1 MLFVPADRPERI
13 GKALASGADAV
24 IVDLEDAVARSA
36 KVAARQALDSAI
48 PPRSQRPRPIFLRIN
63 DVTTPWWRHDLA
75 TATAIGADGVMVPK
89 LEDTEQ
95 LVLVRCAMAED
106 GCAAELIAILETA
119 RGLRNGHDIMSDGP
133 TRTNLGV
140 GDLSRDLGLTLDRD
154 EVIIAPYR
162 AKIVLDA
169 RAAGAPAPLDTVWPD
184 LADEAGLAASAARA
198 QAMGFGGKL
207 AIHPKQIAPINA
219 AFTPTAA
226 ALGKARR
233 VAAAF
238 DEAEAS
244 GNAAI
249 EVDGE
254 FVDYPVAER
263 ARAIV
268 ALGEFYDV

>member
-36 KVAARQALDSAI
+36 KVAARQALDNAI